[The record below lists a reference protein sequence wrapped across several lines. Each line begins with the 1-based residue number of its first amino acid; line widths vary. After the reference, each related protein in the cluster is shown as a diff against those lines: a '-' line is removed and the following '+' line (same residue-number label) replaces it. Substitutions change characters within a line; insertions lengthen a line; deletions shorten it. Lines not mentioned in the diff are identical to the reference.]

1 MAEYKAKH
9 RHADVSAR
17 KMRPVAAMIRGMAA
31 DEAIEQLRFLPNRG
45 ARLIEQVLQSAL
57 GNAED
62 RGARHIED
70 LVVKESRIDDGPF
83 MKRIQPRA
91 RGTAYQIKKRYSHI
105 HVTLTDGETE

>member
-17 KMRPVAAMIRGMAA
+17 KMRPVAALIRGMAA
-31 DEAIEQLRFLPNRG
+31 DEAIEQLHFLHNRG
-45 ARLIEQVLQSAL
+45 ARLIEEVLKSAL

-83 MKRIQPRA
+83 VKRIQPRA